1 VVEPGAAVVASLSSV
16 EEQDWGSLDEEAR
29 EDWQKDPLQTDLSY
43 S

>member
-1 VVEPGAAVVASLSSV
+1 MVEPGAAVVALLSSV

-29 EDWQKDPLQTDLSY
+29 EDWQRDPLQMDLSC